1 MVDDKS
7 DKARSLFKD
16 KMTRMAKS
24 HLQGAVEGILS
35 DGAFWEDAELVLH
48 DELEQSIAHLTFDPA
63 SGLQVGIRAGSDQSE
78 AYVFIP
84 LEWDIYRAER
94 EENQDDYF
102 PEVDIMDGADNSAK
116 NFATPTYSAGFLPAS
131 THRLAPPI
139 TVFCGAPGTSG

>member
-102 PEVDIMDGADNSAK
+102 PEVDIMDGADNSVIDKTRSQIKDLKKYLDGIDKALQELLEEET
-116 NFATPTYSAGFLPAS
+116 A
-131 THRLAPPI
+131 
-139 TVFCGAPGTSG
+139 